1 MAESSGIMAYAEASK
16 DKLSTTTREL
26 LGIGR
31 KLADELGEPLCAVIA
46 GDGVSSLADEVISLG
61 ADRVYVIDD
70 PLLKEYLSDSFTS
83 VMERLAAEASP
94 RILLLGQTD
103 AGRDLAPRLAF
114 RLKTAATL
122 DCVDLAIDTESKRL
136 LATRPVYGG
145 NALATFTTETDPQ
158 IATIRAKAFSAA
170 TADTSRKG
178 EMIKAEAS
186 LEPAAARTRVL
197 DRIVEEVEGLKLEDA
212 AVVVSGGRGIGGAEG
227 FKQLEELAHLL
238 KGALGASRPPCDNG
252 WVSELL
258 QIGITGKI
266 IAPDLYIAVAL
277 SGSSQHLSGCSGSKN
292 IVAINKDHEAN
303 IFQAAT
309 YGVVG
314 DWKKII
320 PALTEKIRE
329 LTSG

>member
-1 MAESSGIMAYAEASK
+1 MAESSGVMAYAEVSK
-16 DKLSTTTREL
+16 DKLSSTTREL

-31 KLADELGEPLCAVIA
+31 KLADELGEPLYAVIA
-46 GDGVSSLADEVISLG
+46 GDGVSNLADEAISLG
-61 ADRVYVIDD
+61 ADRVYVVDD
-70 PLLKEYLSDSFTS
+70 PLLKEYLSDSFTP
-83 VMERLAAEASP
+83 VMARLAAEVSP
-94 RILLLGQTD
+94 RIILLGQTD

-122 DCVDLAIDTESKRL
+122 DCVDLAIDAASRRL

-145 NALATFTTETDPQ
+145 NALATFTTATDPQ
-158 IATIRAKAFSAA
+158 VVTIRVKAFAAA
-170 TADTSRKG
+170 TADASRKG
-178 EMIKAEAS
+178 EVIKAEAG
-186 LEPAAARTRVL
+186 LEPSTVRTRVL
-197 DRIVEEVEGLKLEDA
+197 ERVVEEVEGLKLEDA
-212 AVVVSGGRGIGGAEG
+212 AIVVSGGRGIGGAEG

-292 IVAINKDHEAN
+292 IVAINKDPEAN

-309 YGVVG
+309 YGIVG
-314 DWKKII
+314 DWKKVI

>member
-1 MAESSGIMAYAEASK
+1 MAESSGVMAYAEVSK
-16 DKLSTTTREL
+16 DKLSTTTTEL

-31 KLADELGEPLCAVIA
+31 KLADELGEPLCAVLV
-46 GDGVSSLADEVISLG
+46 GDGVSSLADEAISLG
-61 ADRVYVIDD
+61 ADRVYVVDD
-70 PLLKEYLSDSFTS
+70 PLLKEYQSDSFTP
-83 VMERLAAEASP
+83 VMAKLAAETSP
-94 RILLLGQTD
+94 CIILLGQTD

-114 RLKTAATL
+114 RLKTAVTL
-122 DCVDLAIDTESKRL
+122 DCVDLAIDASSKRL

-145 NALATFTTETDPQ
+145 NALATFSTATDPQ
-158 IATIRAKAFSAA
+158 VVTIRTKAFAAAA
-170 TADTSRKG
+170 TDASRKG
-178 EMIKAEAS
+178 EAIKTEAGIEPS
-186 LEPAAARTRVL
+186 TMRTKVLERV
-197 DRIVEEVEGLKLEDA
+197 VEEVEGLKLEDA
-212 AVVVSGGRGIGGAEG
+212 TIVVSGGRGIGGAEG

-292 IVAINKDHEAN
+292 IVAINKDPEAN
-303 IFQAAT
+303 IFRAAT

-314 DWKKII
+314 DWKKVI
-320 PALTEKIRE
+320 PALTEKIKE
-329 LTSG
+329 LASG